1 MMKLNLGCGP
11 QVVEGWINVDYA
23 LGARLATTTVL
34 GATVRAL
41 GLFNMRWDPRIHI
54 HDLTK
59 PLPWADGTA
68 DVCYTSHTVEHMS
81 RDEGRHLVSEAY
93 RVLRP
98 GGVLRVV
105 VPDLHDVVDRY
116 AGGRLP
122 AENFVEELGVLY
134 GSGKRGLRR
143 LLAPAVEFPHK
154 CMYDTDAMCRLLT
167 ISGFVAGSRAAF
179 DSAIDDIRSIEIEDR
194 TICAVIVEGVKPT
207 ARTAASG

>member
-1 MMKLNLGCGP
+1 MLKLNLGCGQ
-11 QVVEGWINVDYA
+11 QVLEGWINVDYA
-23 LGARLATTTVL
+23 LGARLATTPVL

-41 GLFNMRWDPRIHI
+41 GFFKMRWDPRIHI

-81 RDEGRHLVSEAY
+81 RDEGRHLVGEAY

-105 VPDLHDVVDRY
+105 VPDLHDVVSRY

-134 GSGKRGLRR
+134 GSGKGGLRR
-143 LLAPAVEFPHK
+143 ALAPVVEFPHR

-167 ISGFVAGSRAAF
+167 SSGFIAEPRAAF

-194 TICAVIVEGVKPT
+194 TVGAVIVEGVKST
-207 ARTAASG
+207 ARAAGSG